1 MEGKILTYEAAMQ
14 YPFVVERIEQVRAQ
28 MADLEQRYFKIAEAS
43 SDRELHK
50 YNETWRTLNNQLLLC
65 EAQRD
70 DFEKWLTGVQDQ
82 WLQTMMF
89 MRFVER
95 MTWSKIGDK
104 MNCKA
109 TTARKA
115 VQRYMAKDVNRTH
128 EN

>member
-1 MEGKILTYEAAMQ
+1 MTYKDAMQ
-14 YPFVVERIEQVRAQ
+14 YPFVVERIEHIRAQ

-70 DFEKWLTGVQDQ
+70 DFEKWLMGVQDQ
-82 WLQTMMF
+82 WLRSMMF

-95 MTWSKIGDK
+95 MTWPKIGDQ

-115 VQRYMAKDVNRTH
+115 VQRYMAKDVNRAH